1 MRIPTQTEYE
11 TAQRALDAYAAFSK
25 PYVQKNG
32 WTAIPA
38 DAPRPVFEGAE
49 LTSGRVN
56 AFSTTVELF
65 ELNRDK
71 PEKVFAYISA
81 SESGA
86 WRATTWTGETISEDL
101 RAGRTYRN
109 PRLSYTSNTITPVQ
123 VKICGQW
130 YSGRAMGP
138 GIYVKLR
145 RMKNAPARA

>member
-1 MRIPTQTEYE
+1 MRIPSQNEYE
-11 TAQRALDAYAAFSK
+11 TAKRALAVYADFSK

-32 WTAIPA
+32 WTVIPA
-38 DAPRPVFEGAE
+38 DAPRPVFDGAE
-49 LTSGRVN
+49 LTTDRVN

-86 WRATTWTGETISEDL
+86 WRATTWTGEAISEDL
-101 RAGRTYRN
+101 RAGSSYRN
-109 PRLSYTSNTITPVQ
+109 PRRSYTSNTITPVQ

-130 YSGRAMGP
+130 YHGRALGA
-138 GIYVKLR
+138 GLYVKLT
-145 RMKNAPARA
+145 RMKHAPN